1 MNTRPWCLA
10 SACALSLCLASPTF
24 ADNNSSAQDQLRGA
38 APSRQDH
45 GGYQGQGPSRNQER
59 PSGSNAGQGPQRQPQ
74 QGYTRPD
81 NDRPMNTRPDARP
94 DPRPTNRP
102 DPRPDSGRPGQS
114 WQNNPNGN
122 DRPQPQRPDNT
133 PPIHGKPGEVWQ
145 TQSPLR
151 GSYPD
156 LPRQNGNRQWQA
168 GGDRDR
174 DPRWHNDG
182 WGPGPQY
189 RPGQRIDRFPGDHYR
204 VPYRGGDYFY
214 SSGYWYRPNGPGYVV
229 VAPPRGIRVRY
240 LPDYATRVW
249 IGGGMFFLAAGTYY
263 QWVNET
269 QEYVVVDAPAAP
281 IQSQPQR
288 VPQPVA
294 APSGYDVAFY
304 PANGQT
310 PSQMERDRYDCQRWA
325 AQQTGF
331 DPATATYAPS
341 DQVVYLFRQ
350 NMANCLSSRGYGL
363 N

>member
-1 MNTRPWCLA
+1 MKTRTWCLA
-10 SACALSLCLASPTF
+10 SASVLCLCLGAPTF
-24 ADNNSSAQDQLRGA
+24 ADNNSNADQLRGA
-38 APSRQDH
+38 SPRGQDR
-45 GGYQGQGPSRNQER
+45 GGQQGQGGSPSRGQER
-59 PSGSNAGQGPQRQPQ
+59 PGNYGGGNQAPQWQPQ
-74 QGYTRPD
+74 PGY
-81 NDRPMNTRPDARP
+81 
-94 DPRPTNRP
+94 NRP
-102 DPRPDSGRPGQS
+102 DYGRPSQG

-133 PPIHGKPGEVWQ
+133 PPIQPKPGEVRQ

-156 LPRQNGNRQWQA
+156 LPRPNGNHQWQA
-168 GGDRDR
+168 GGDRDHGW
-174 DPRWHNDG
+174 DPHGHGNG

-189 RPGQRIDRFPGDHYR
+189 RPGQRIDRFPGDNYR
-204 VPYRGGDYFY
+204 VPYRGNDYFY

-249 IGGGMFFLAAGTYY
+249 IGSGMFFMAAGTYY
-263 QWVNET
+263 QWVNDT
-269 QEYVVVDAPAAP
+269 QEYVVVDPPTAPV
-281 IQSQPQR
+281 QSQPQP

-331 DPATATYAPS
+331 DPATATYAPA
-341 DQVVYLFRQ
+341 DEVVYLFRQ

>member
-1 MNTRPWCLA
+1 M
-10 SACALSLCLASPTF
+10 
-24 ADNNSSAQDQLRGA
+24 
-38 APSRQDH
+38 
-45 GGYQGQGPSRNQER
+45 
-59 PSGSNAGQGPQRQPQ
+59 PQRQPQ
-74 QGYTRPD
+74 QGYSRPD
-81 NDRPMNTRPDARP
+81 N
-94 DPRPTNRP
+94 NRP
-102 DPRPDSGRPGQS
+102 DNNYQGGRPSQN
-114 WQNNPNGN
+114 WQNTPNGGGE
-122 DRPQPQRPDNT
+122 RPGNSLPIQPKPDA
-133 PPIHGKPGEVWQ
+133 VRQ

-156 LPRQNGNRQWQA
+156 LPRQNGNRHWEA

-174 DPRWHNDG
+174 GPGEHGNG

-189 RPGQRIDRFPGDHYR
+189 RPGQRIDRFPGDNYR
-204 VPYRGGDYFY
+204 VPYRGSDYYY

-263 QWVNET
+263 QWVNDT

-281 IQSQPQR
+281 VQSLPQP

-310 PSQMERDRYDCQRWA
+310 PAQMERDRYDCQRWA

-350 NMANCLSSRGYGL
+350 NMANCLTSRGYGL